1 MTGVGR
7 CADVRLVLGV
17 YVLGAADPAERT
29 LVRMH
34 LAGCRDCREELA
46 GLAGLPGLL
55 RRVPAA
61 EADELLASGS
71 GPGGRADPPADSA
84 LPRLLAQA
92 ARTRRIRRWLA
103 LGATAAAVV
112 LAAGSG
118 IAAAGGFGAD
128 RVRRPAGPLVA
139 IKARVSSQVAW
150 ETAAA
155 RNDLTG
161 ATATVRYAPAA
172 FGTQLRVRV
181 SGVAPG
187 TTCELT
193 VIGPGGYREIAG
205 TWTVVTARH
214 TSTWIGG
221 SASFPDPRIR
231 GFAVVSGRKILV
243 SVPVKDG

>member
-17 YVLGAADPAERT
+17 YVLGAAEPAERT

-34 LAGCRDCREELA
+34 LAWCRDCREELA

-61 EADELLASGS
+61 EADKLLASEA
-71 GPGGRADPPADSA
+71 GPGGRVDPPADSA
-84 LPRLLAQA
+84 LSRLLGRA
-92 ARTRRIRRWLA
+92 ARTRRVRRWLA
-103 LGATAAAVV
+103 LAATAAAVV

-118 IAAAGGFGAD
+118 IAAGGGFGAD
-128 RVRRPAGPLVA
+128 RVQRPAGPLVA
-139 IKARVSSQVAW
+139 TKPLVSSQVAW

-161 ATATVRYAPAA
+161 ASATVRYAPAA
-172 FGTQLRVRV
+172 FGTQLMVSV

-187 TTCELT
+187 TTCELR
-193 VIGPGGYREIAG
+193 VIGPGGHREIAG
-205 TWTVVTARH
+205 AWTVATARY

-221 SASFPDPRIR
+221 SASFPVSSVR

-243 SVPVKDG
+243 SMPVKVR